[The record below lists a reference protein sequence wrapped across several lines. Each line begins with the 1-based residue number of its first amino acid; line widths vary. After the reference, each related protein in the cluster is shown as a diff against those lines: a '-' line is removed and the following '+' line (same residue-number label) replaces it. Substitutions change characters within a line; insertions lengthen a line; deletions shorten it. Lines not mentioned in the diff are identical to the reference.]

1 MLAVQLPADFH
12 AQVKSKAAL
21 SHSSMQE
28 VVEKALEQWLNA
40 DMPKP
45 SPHDR
50 HTGAKKKRT
59 SESGLNIPPSM
70 VPLIEWLL
78 DLFAEKGDHDEEML
92 KDTLRLLTARRAA
105 DLKRSAVRPKKAHT
119 S

>member
-1 MLAVQLPADFH
+1 MLTVMLPVELH
-12 AQVKSKAAL
+12 AHVKSKAAL
-21 SHSSMQE
+21 ERMALQE
-28 VVEKALEQWLNA
+28 VVQKALEKWLA
-40 DMPKP
+40 GI
-45 SPHDR
+45 SASG
-50 HTGAKKKRT
+50 TGGGKRERT
-59 SESGLNIPPSM
+59 SVNASGLNIPQSM

-105 DLKRSAVRPKKAHT
+105 DLKRTAQPKERT